1 MIHLHPEA
9 RRELDAA
16 LDHYEAISDDL
27 ADAFDGAVRAAQA
40 AITER
45 PRAWGLVSGRRA
57 RLLGV
62 RRFVLQDFP
71 YTLPY
76 IVREDLILL
85 IAMAHTSRRP
95 GYWFPRV
102 NR

>member
-1 MIHLHPEA
+1 MLHVHPEA

-16 LDHYEAISDDL
+16 LDCYEAISDDL

-45 PRAWGLVSGRRA
+45 PHAWGLASGRRA

-85 IAMAHTSRRP
+85 IAIAHSSRRP
-95 GYWFPRV
+95 GYWIARAS
-102 NR
+102 R